1 MLRLVRERFDAAAAV
16 ADKAF
21 LERLG
26 WGGGFSIDIDAP
38 PARFEA
44 PALLVA
50 GRFDHWCGYQGMF
63 DLLDVYPCATYA
75 VLDGAG
81 HGLTLERPDLYEA
94 LVADWLNR
102 IGDFSESQAS

>member
-1 MLRLVRERFDAAAAV
+1 
-16 ADKAF
+16 
-21 LERLG
+21 
-26 WGGGFSIDIDAP
+26 
-38 PARFEA
+38 
-44 PALLVA
+44 
-50 GRFDHWCGYQGMF
+50 MF